1 MPASSRPES
10 ITVAL
15 VEGDPEWT
23 EQMSKD
29 LTENLGARVTVS
41 PTCDLVHLNGKSPH
55 VVVIGC
61 GADPG
66 FEWLRR
72 VRQEHTDRKLPVIV
86 AGDDEEDDQQIEASR
101 AGANAYLDCNIHKDA
116 SFLEKLVY
124 GLAHE

>member
-1 MPASSRPES
+1 MSASSRPES

-15 VEGDPEWT
+15 VEGDHEWA
-23 EQMSKD
+23 ERISKE
-29 LTENLGARVTVS
+29 LSEELGAKVTVS
-41 PTCDLVHLNGKSPH
+41 PSCDLVHLNGKSPH

-72 VRQEHTDRKLPVIV
+72 VREKYTDQKLPVIV
-86 AGDDEEDDQQIEASR
+86 AGDDDDDEQQIESAR
-101 AGANAYLDCNIHKDA
+101 AGANAYLDRKIHKDA
-116 SFLEKLVY
+116 SFLGKLVY